1 MRSMLDPGEC
11 ITMLRVYVTWLIL
24 YMLPPSQLSIG
35 FPMLLFAWTV
45 TEMIRYSMYAINLV
59 STPPYILTWLR

>member
-1 MRSMLDPGEC
+1 MFVLILENSSS
-11 ITMLRVYVTWLIL
+11 ITHRVYVTWLIL
-24 YMLPPSQLSIG
+24 HMLPPTQLSIG

-59 STPPYILTWLR
+59 STPPYFLTWLR